1 MMIYPTEC
9 SGSIDTEF
17 FDAWFAGLKPGRY
30 ASSALCK
37 AYKESYKQ
45 TGMYP
50 PSSQKIKLMLAASGC
65 ATIRSGGVRQT
76 IVPLAPNVPLVPRFL
91 NTVLDYPEHYN
102 PSADF

>member
-9 SGSIDTEF
+9 SGCIDTEF
-17 FDAWFAGLKPGRY
+17 FNEWFAGLNPGRY
-30 ASSALCK
+30 ASAELCK
-37 AYKESYKQ
+37 AYRSSYAS

-50 PSSQKIKLMLAASGC
+50 PSAQKINLMLAASGC

-76 IVPLAPNVPLVPRFL
+76 IVPLAPNVPLVPRFS

-102 PSADF
+102 PGADF